1 LVTDPL
7 DVLGFGTGAPAAPA
21 VAQRMLA
28 WLTKSSIICGV
39 RVGDSAA
46 AVGDER
52 ELVAGAVEVEALPH
66 PARTITNDAETTV
79 SPGSAL
85 KRRRLI
91 PPNCTTAISLPSA
104 RAS

>member
-1 LVTDPL
+1 
-7 DVLGFGTGAPAAPA
+7 
-21 VAQRMLA
+21 
-28 WLTKSSIICGV
+28 
-39 RVGDSAA
+39 VGDGAA

-52 ELVAGAVEVEALPH
+52 ELVAGEVEALPH

-79 SPGSAL
+79 SPGAAL

-91 PPNCTTAISLPSA
+91 HPNCTTVTSLPSA